1 MRSTGEIVRVSGAVV
16 AARGMRGAQM
26 YEVVR
31 VGRDR
36 LVGEIVELEE
46 DVATIQVYENTDGV
60 APGEP
65 VLPTGMPLSV
75 ELGPGLLGR
84 IYDGIQRP
92 LRVLQDIAGDF
103 ILRGIQAP
111 PLDRAARWDFVPD
124 RQVGD
129 RVGPGDPLGTVPEGR
144 ILTHRVLVPPGV
156 SGRLAAIA
164 PAGSYT
170 IEDTIAS
177 IESGG
182 TVREVRM
189 LRSWP
194 VRTARPFRR
203 KLEPLLPLIS
213 GQRMLD
219 TFFPLAK
226 GGTAAL
232 PGPFGAGKTVVQ
244 HQLAKYVNADI
255 IVYVGCGERGNEM
268 ADVLRQ
274 FPALV
279 DPATGESIMQRTV
292 LIGNTSNMP
301 VAAREASIYTGIT
314 IAEYYRDMGYD
325 VALMADSTSRWAEAM
340 REISGRL
347 EEMPGEQGYPAYLA
361 SRLADFYE
369 RAGRVEVEGSPAR
382 TGSISIIGSVSPPG
396 GDFSEPV
403 TQNTLRVVKVL
414 WALDADLAHRRHFP
428 AVNWLTSYSAYG
440 EMVRGWWTEH
450 AGPRWAENRA
460 AMMAVLQKESELLE
474 TVQLVGEDVLPEE
487 DKLVLLQAALI
498 RDAFLIQPAFHP
510 VDTFCPP
517 QKQYAMLEL
526 LARFYGRAREAVRAG
541 ALAAAIH
548 GLAVKNRLERMGIV
562 PDAEFAAEYASIEK
576 EMDEAFAAV
585 RGGPRIRR

>member
-213 GQRMLD
+213 GQRVLD